1 MVKKIYFLGIRI
13 IKIRISDKFE
23 ESVSEYFGLSYA
35 NKDTEKIK
43 DILDD
48 TKSENI
54 SIIDLKNK
62 TSIADYFIIATCRSS
77 RHADST
83 ADEIIKRLKNLGI
96 NCPVPSGKPKC
107 DWVIVDAGEVIVH
120 LFREEIRALYS
131 LEKLWGMNFNEV
143 DHKSA

>member
-1 MVKKIYFLGIRI
+1 MFFATAVRLNELTKK
-13 IKIRISDKFE
+13 
-23 ESVSEYFGLSYA
+23 
-35 NKDTEKIK
+35 T
-43 DILDD
+43 
-48 TKSENI
+48 
-54 SIIDLKNK
+54 KNK

-83 ADEIIKRLKNLGI
+83 ADEIIKRLKDLGI
-96 NCPVPSGKPKC
+96 SCPIPSGKPKC

>member
-1 MVKKIYFLGIRI
+1 LI
-13 IKIRISDKFE
+13 
-23 ESVSEYFGLSYA
+23 
-35 NKDTEKIK
+35 EKIK

-96 NCPVPSGKPKC
+96 NCPIPSGKPKC

>member
-1 MVKKIYFLGIRI
+1 MI
-13 IKIRISDKFE
+13 D
-23 ESVSEYFGLSYA
+23 
-35 NKDTEKIK
+35 KIK
-43 DILDD
+43 DILED

-83 ADEIIKRLKNLGI
+83 ADEIIRKLKDLGI
-96 NCPVPSGKPKC
+96 NCPSPSGKPKC

-120 LFREEIRALYS
+120 LFREEIRSLYS
-131 LEKLWGMNFNEV
+131 LEKLWGINFNKV

>member
-1 MVKKIYFLGIRI
+1 MI
-13 IKIRISDKFE
+13 
-23 ESVSEYFGLSYA
+23 
-35 NKDTEKIK
+35 EKIK

-83 ADEIIKRLKNLGI
+83 ADEIIRKLRDLGI
-96 NCPVPSGKPKC
+96 NCPTPSGKPKC